1 MSGQLIPSP
10 SLSHYPALLTPYC
23 TTGFQEAPVETKCV
37 EPTNHPVQR
46 VLSSSEWTIIK
57 LEPSA
62 DIGEISESGVL
73 SLLWVSSAD
82 WLCLND
88 YVDGLMTMSG
98 SCFVTDKHSSCGC
111 CKWRRGRVNFPVTV
125 PLCSR
130 APIQLERELIIFQRE
145 LSCTGTNRQWTCE
158 SYYLFCG
165 RAKKLVCARQH
176 LQACFLCRMTK
187 CVTLR

>member
-1 MSGQLIPSP
+1 MCGADKSS
-10 SLSHYPALLTPYC
+10 C
-23 TTGFQEAPVETKCV
+23 TESFVIV
-37 EPTNHPVQR
+37 R
-46 VLSSSEWTIIK
+46 VDNYK

-98 SCFVTDKHSSCGC
+98 SCFVMDKHSSCGC

-130 APIQLERELIIFQRE
+130 APVQLERELIIFQRE

-165 RAKKLVCARQH
+165 TAKKLVCARQH